1 MRVLD
6 RYLVAT
12 LCRHTALALAVLVVL
27 AGLFLFVNEQGWVG
41 AGTYGQVGA
50 LRFVLAQLP
59 ATALQFLPVAALLGA
74 LLALGELARGSEL
87 TVMRA
92 AGVSV
97 ARLAGSVV
105 LAGVVLVPPAVVMT
119 EWIAPPLAERARI
132 ARALERQQHPGGAA
146 VAWRREG
153 ATIVRADAAGVTA
166 FELHGSQLAAVTSVQ
181 ELPDSTAEP
190 ASGRQALRLDFGAT
204 GVALRRVPASI
215 ALPAAEGMPLPAAA
229 VADPRQQSLSQL
241 AEDIRTL
248 RARGHDATTQRLAL
262 WTAIARLPAVPLAML
277 LALPLLLGYMREAG
291 TGARASVGLVIGL
304 VYFLAQRTVENGTRA
319 FGLDPLLLAWTPT
332 LLLALAAAAL
342 LWQVRCASVA

>member
-6 RYLVAT
+6 RYIVMA
-12 LCRHTALALAVLVVL
+12 LCRHTALALAVFIVL

-41 AGTYGQVGA
+41 AGSYGQASA

-105 LAGVVLVPPAVVMT
+105 LAGLLLVPPALLLT
-119 EWIAPPLAERARI
+119 EWVAPPLAEAARV
-132 ARALERQQHPGGAA
+132 AKALQRNQQPAGGV

-153 ATIVRADAAGVTA
+153 DTLLRADAAGLMA
-166 FELHGSQLAAVTSVQ
+166 FELQDAALVAVT
-181 ELPDSTAEP
+181 
-190 ASGRQALRLDFGAT
+190 
-204 GVALRRVPASI
+204 RVPREEGGEAVRISFAEDGSVARQI
-215 ALPAAEGMPLPAAA
+215 VPVDRALHEAARLPLSAAL
-229 VADPRQQSLSQL
+229 ADPRQQSLSQL
-241 AEDIRTL
+241 RADIRGL
-248 RARGHDATTQRLAL
+248 NARGDDATTQRLAL

-277 LALPLLLGYMREAG
+277 LALPLLLGYMRNAG
-291 TGARASVGLVIGL
+291 TGARASTGLVLGL
-304 VYFLAQRTVENGTRA
+304 FYFLAQRTVENGTRA
-319 FGLDPLLLAWTPT
+319 FNLDPALLAWTPT
-332 LLLALAAAAL
+332 LMLALAVAVL
-342 LWQVRCASVA
+342 LWQVHRASVA